1 MDFKSSMTN
10 EYFYH
15 ITNFRISFRF
25 KETLKEQL
33 ALDLELPIGEI
44 LFFKIIKESLDARQN
59 RKDIYFQYKILFSLA
74 APLKNIAEKKN
85 IESAN
90 PPVEPPK
97 LVEKNILYQG
107 KRPIIIGYGPAGMF
121 AAYTLINAGIK
132 PIIIEKGLT
141 VDDRQK
147 DINQLWKNGTFKTD
161 SNVQFGEG
169 GAGFYSDGKLGTRV
183 SSPYIQ
189 DVYRVFIQFGAK
201 SDILYENKPHLGT
214 DKLKGILRNF
224 RQYLIDNGVE
234 FHFNTSMK
242 EILFDK
248 NRQITGVQLE
258 DGRKMETETVFLCTG
273 HSSRK
278 VYRMLHEKGVQLEAK
293 EFAVGFRIEHPQ
305 SFINLCQYGTF
316 FEDPY
321 LPAADY
327 KLQNHLKDKN
337 QGTYSFCMCPGG
349 MVVLA
354 TSEEGKI
361 VTNGMSLS
369 RRAGKFANAGIVV
382 TANHEL
388 YGEGLLAGMEFQ
400 EAIEKKAYDMTGSYF
415 GPAQR
420 VIDFLEN
427 RTSET
432 LPKSS
437 YLPGIKS
444 VNLNLLY
451 PESINTS
458 IREAMYKFDEKFKGF
473 IQPDAIF
480 IAPETRTSSPLKI
493 PRDPLTYVS
502 VNTPGLI
509 PLGEGAGAAGG
520 ITSAGIEGINGALFW
535 LKGLKGIKTNANS

>member
-1 MDFKSSMTN
+1 MTN

-33 ALDLELPIGEI
+33 ALELELPIEEI
-44 LFFKIIKESLDARQN
+44 LFFKIIRESLDARQN
-59 RKDIYFQYKILFSLA
+59 RKDIYFQYKVLFSLA
-74 APLKNIAEKKN
+74 APLKNIADKKN

-97 LVEKNILYQG
+97 LVEKNIHYEG

-169 GAGFYSDGKLGTRV
+169 GAGYYSDGKLGTRV

-201 SDILYENKPHLGT
+201 PDILYENKPHLGT

-248 NRQITGVQLE
+248 NRQITGIQLE

-337 QGTYSFCMCPGG
+337 KGTYSFCMCPGG

-354 TSEEGKI
+354 TSEEGRI

-427 RTSET
+427 RISET

-451 PESINTS
+451 PESINAS
-458 IREAMYKFDEKFKGF
+458 IKEAMYKFEEKFKGF

-480 IAPETRTSSPLKI
+480 IGPETRTSSPLKI

-535 LKGLKGIKTNANS
+535 LKGLKGINTNANT